1 MPQHVK
7 TGMAEN
13 VKNLVSVCSRG
24 KNREREERGML
35 PVYLCED
42 DENIRAMEVQALE
55 KQILIQGFD
64 MELACVTARP
74 EALLEVVKRNRKRGV
89 YFLDVELKGE
99 SMDGFALGAEIRKLD
114 PRGFLIY
121 VTAFRDLAF
130 ETFRHHLE
138 ALDYIVKENQEE
150 MLDGIGRCLLIVQER
165 LLKEKAENQPY
176 FTVRILDTV
185 RHIPISD
192 ICFFET
198 GGRTHRI
205 ILHAVNER
213 MDFIGSLQEIEKQP
227 GNRFVRAHRAYLIN
241 PEHIQELDLK
251 HNEVRMKNG
260 EVCFVSRSMKGKLLA
275 L

>member
-64 MELACVTARP
+64 MVLACVTARP

-121 VTAFRDLAF
+121 
-130 ETFRHHLE
+130 
-138 ALDYIVKENQEE
+138 VKENQEE

-213 MDFIGSLQEIEKQP
+213 MDFIGSLQEIEKQL

>member
-1 MPQHVK
+1 
-7 TGMAEN
+7 
-13 VKNLVSVCSRG
+13 
-24 KNREREERGML
+24 ML

-198 GGRTHRI
+198 G
-205 ILHAVNER
+205 E
-213 MDFIGSLQEIEKQP
+213 
-227 GNRFVRAHRAYLIN
+227 
-241 PEHIQELDLK
+241 
-251 HNEVRMKNG
+251 
-260 EVCFVSRSMKGKLLA
+260 
-275 L
+275 